1 MRKIEIKQKLEE
13 LVKELKNSED
23 SSTLWDKE
31 INESLVNLRK
41 HMTHAGGG
49 ACTCCG
55 GSGVA

>member
-13 LVKELKNSED
+13 LVKELRNSED

-41 HMTHAGGG
+41 HMTHSGGNP
-49 ACTCCG
+49 CSCCG
-55 GSGVA
+55 GSGVG